1 MKLTMLLLLLLLL
14 LLLVVVVVVVVKHIF
29 ISKSM
34 EEYFYPSRFISTL
47 LQSFLIYK

>member
-14 LLLVVVVVVVVKHIF
+14 LLVVVVVKHIF